1 MKVIQKDQH
10 FLTYEKLGLIIIL
23 FQELVQV
30 TFGDGK
36 DNENSIDQ
44 NGEILAYQILALIHN
59 NQLMMLQLWM
69 LPI

>member
-1 MKVIQKDQH
+1 MPRDLH